1 MNQMSCGLSPQVV
14 NVIMSQDRIQLQ
26 NTQQN
31 ASGQQAQPQ
40 VQQTQLTNGGNNGPN
55 DPSQMMGVGGDP
67 LAVPVFKREVMDT
80 DVSPY

>member
-1 MNQMSCGLSPQVV
+1 
-14 NVIMSQDRIQLQ
+14 MSQDRIQLQ
-26 NTQQN
+26 NTQQQ
-31 ASGQQAQPQ
+31 ATSGQQQQQQQQQ
-40 VQQTQLTNGGNNGPN
+40 VQQQLTNGGNNGAS